1 MSGQDFQFDFDA
13 WSELAKRDPQ
23 AYFRQRERVITEFI
37 ASHPGNQESLL
48 ALQARIDGMRAMA
61 GSPQQAVRQIGIAMA
76 DHLEALGG
84 HLQMLREETEKL
96 NVLYQSAAG
105 SSGR

>member
-1 MSGQDFQFDFDA
+1 MSGQDFRFDFDA

-61 GSPQQAVRQIGIAMA
+61 GSPQQAVRQIGVALA

-84 HLQMLREETEKL
+84 HLQMLREEAEKL
-96 NVLYQSAAG
+96 HGAYQRAAD
-105 SSGR
+105 SSGA

>member
-1 MSGQDFQFDFDA
+1 MSGQDFRFDFDA

-23 AYFRQRERVITEFI
+23 AYFRQRERVILDFI
-37 ASHPGNQESLL
+37 ASHPENQESLL
-48 ALQARIDGMRAMA
+48 ALQSRIDGMRAMA
-61 GSPQQAVRQIGIAMA
+61 GSPQQAVRQLGVALA

-84 HLQMLREETEKL
+84 RLQTLREEAEKL
-96 NVLYQSAAG
+96 HHLYQGAVG